1 MLANILAPYD
11 DEMLHSWIERNAYVN
26 CYDNI
31 KDFLRDFSPVSRYKI
46 ISSTSQLDM
55 IFHLLNVE
63 DWAKMYSEH
72 TEYSFVAPFLN
83 EYGQISVLNAAF
95 GIDSNTKSFIHET
108 FVCPECQKE
117 HPYFRVWHNLPGV
130 TVCYR
135 HKCPLVRADNYFEVP
150 DFKEDCVPVSVE
162 NIAYAEYSHDLHKRN
177 LSCNVSYT
185 NSLLGIDSSFRAM
198 HTDIYVKKLMA
209 KYPSVNDIPLPDQ
222 WDFIPAEDYELLHQ
236 CGNVID
242 LMHMPC
248 HTRFCSTVS
257 GFKYDFR
264 CPSCAQKLSE
274 AERFARHVY
283 TMGNGK
289 YKLVEPYTSRSK
301 KIKLLH
307 TDCGTVS
314 TFTPISF
321 LSGARCKCEN
331 FRTIESLRV
340 LFKEKYPEFTPISYE
355 GSELT
360 VRHDDCG
367 GIFTVTWKDW
377 TRRSTCR
384 ICDPVKRLDEET
396 VRSEVE
402 NYGFE
407 LIDFFKEHGKTKVTF
422 KCSEGHVSTV
432 GLYHLKDI
440 QDCPQCIALSN
451 PKYAMGAFYRFIKAT
466 YSNSLFF
473 YDDMLSL
480 FGHSAKWLLQCL
492 RNKNLVVLEAQGC
505 YRLPEVTVS
514 SREVIVQKYMNR
526 NGEHIGYL
534 YGTSFLYYCL
544 GIGVAPDRLS
554 IATTKEAKPWARLT
568 HYNNIELRLKGIQ
581 QDMNEDNWQAMQVAD
596 FINGIT
602 AYCQLPFEA
611 VAPLLQYIEDNKIS
625 KSEILKHLT
634 AKHSL
639 MDSIRKE
646 LEDEKEE
653 QKD

>member
-1 MLANILAPYD
+1 MLANILAPYP

-26 CYDNI
+26 CYDDI
-31 KDFLRDFSPVSRYKI
+31 KDFLRDFSPLNRYKI
-46 ISSTSQLDM
+46 IGSTSQLDM
-55 IFHLLNVE
+55 IFHLLDVE

-95 GIDSNTKSFIHET
+95 GIDSFNTNSFIHET

-177 LSCNVSYT
+177 LSCNVSYF
-185 NSLLGIDSSFRAM
+185 NSLLEIDSSFRAM
-198 HTDIYVKKLMA
+198 HTDVYVKKLMA
-209 KYPSVNDIPLPDQ
+209 KYPSVNDIPLPDHS
-222 WDFIPAEDYELLHQ
+222 DFIPNEDYELLHQ

-242 LMHMPC
+242 LIHTPC

-274 AERFARHVY
+274 AERFTRHVY

-289 YKLVEPYTSRSK
+289 YKLVEPYTSRSE

-307 TDCGTVS
+307 ADCGTAS

-321 LSGARCKCEN
+321 LSGTRCKCEN

-340 LFKEKYPEFTPISYE
+340 MFKEKYPGFTPISYE

-367 GIFTVTWKDW
+367 KIFTVTWRYW
-377 TRRSTCR
+377 AMNAFCR
-384 ICDPVKRLDEET
+384 ICHPRKYLDKET
-396 VRSEVE
+396 VQSEVKKY
-402 NYGFE
+402 NLE
-407 LIDFFKEHGKTKVTF
+407 LVDFFKQCDKTKVTV
-422 KCSEGHVSTV
+422 KCPAGHISTI
-432 GLYHLKDI
+432 GLYHLHDI
-440 QDCPQCIALSN
+440 QGCPQCLALNN
-451 PKYAMGAFYRFIKAT
+451 PKPATETLYGFIKAT

-473 YDDMLSL
+473 YDDMLGL
-480 FGHSAKWLLQCL
+480 FGTGAKRVLQFL
-492 RNKNLVVLEAQGC
+492 RDKQLIIQVARGC

-514 SREVIVQKYMNR
+514 STEVIDQKYIIR
-526 NGEHIGYL
+526 NGKHIGYL

-544 GIGVAPDRLS
+544 EIGDVPDRLS
-554 IATTKEAKPWARLT
+554 IATLKEEKPWARLT
-568 HYNNIELRLKGIQ
+568 SYNNTELRLKAAPESM
-581 QDMNEDNWQAMQVAD
+581 DEDNWQILQVAD

-602 AYCQLPFEA
+602 FYCKSPSE
-611 VAPLLQYIEDNKIS
+611 VIPKLLKYIDDKALS
-625 KSEILKHLT
+625 KSDIIKQLT
-634 AKHSL
+634 GNHCL
-639 MDSIRKE
+639 MDTIRME
-646 LEDEKEE
+646 LEDEKE
-653 QKD
+653 K

>member
-26 CYDNI
+26 CYDDI
-31 KDFLRDFSPVSRYKI
+31 KDFLRDFSPLSRYKI
-46 ISSTSQLDM
+46 IGSTSQLDM
-55 IFHLLNVE
+55 IFHLLDVE

-95 GIDSNTKSFIHET
+95 GIDSFNTNSFIHET

-177 LSCNVSYT
+177 LSCNVSYF
-185 NSLLGIDSSFRAM
+185 NSLLEIDSSFRTM
-198 HTDIYVKKLMA
+198 HSDVYVKKLMA
-209 KYPSVNDIPLPDQ
+209 KYPSVNDIPLPGHS
-222 WDFIPAEDYELLHQ
+222 DFIPNEDYELLHQ

-242 LMHMPC
+242 LIHTPC

-289 YKLVEPYTSRSK
+289 YKLVEPYTSRSE

-307 TDCGTVS
+307 ADCGTAS

-321 LSGARCKCEN
+321 LSGTRCKCEN

-340 LFKEKYPEFTPISYE
+340 MFKEKYPGFTPISYE

-367 GIFTVTWKDW
+367 KIFTVTWKYW
-377 TRRSTCR
+377 AMNAFCR
-384 ICDPVKRLDEET
+384 ICHPRKYLDKET
-396 VRSEVE
+396 VQSEVKKY
-402 NYGFE
+402 NLE
-407 LIDFFKEHGKTKVTF
+407 LVDFFKQCDKTKVTV
-422 KCSEGHVSTV
+422 KCPAGHISTI
-432 GLYHLKDI
+432 GLYHLHDI
-440 QDCPQCIALSN
+440 QGCPQCLALNN
-451 PKYAMGAFYRFIKAT
+451 PKPATETLYGFIKAT

-473 YDDMLSL
+473 YDDMLGL
-480 FGHSAKWLLQCL
+480 FGTGAKRVLQFL
-492 RNKNLVVLEAQGC
+492 RDKQLIIQVARGC

-514 SREVIVQKYMNR
+514 STEVIDQKYIIR
-526 NGEHIGYL
+526 NGKHIGYL

-544 GIGVAPDRLS
+544 EIGDVPDRLS
-554 IATTKEAKPWARLT
+554 IATLKEAKPWARLT
-568 HYNNIELRLKGIQ
+568 SYNNTELRLKAAPESM
-581 QDMNEDNWQAMQVAD
+581 DEDNWQILQVAD
-596 FINGIT
+596 FINGIPF
-602 AYCQLPFEA
+602 YCKSPSE
-611 VAPLLQYIEDNKIS
+611 VIPKLLKYIDDKALS
-625 KSEILKHLT
+625 KSDIIKQLT
-634 AKHSL
+634 GNHCL
-639 MDSIRKE
+639 MDSIRME
-646 LEDEKEE
+646 LEDEKE
-653 QKD
+653 K

>member
-1 MLANILAPYD
+1 MLGITFQPYP
-11 DEMLHSWIERNAYVN
+11 DEMLHSWIERNAYAN

-31 KDFLRDFSPVSRYKI
+31 NDFLRDFSPLSRYKI
-46 ISSTSQLDM
+46 IGSTSQLYM

-95 GIDSNTKSFIHET
+95 GIDSFKPKSFIHET

-177 LSCNVSYT
+177 LSCNVSYI
-185 NSLLGIDSSFRAM
+185 NSLLGIGSSSRAM
-198 HTDIYVKKLMA
+198 HTDIDVKKLMA
-209 KYPSVNDIPLPDQ
+209 KYPSVNDIPLPYQ
-222 WDFIPAEDYELLHQ
+222 RDFIPAEDYELLHQ

-283 TMGNGK
+283 TMGSGK
-289 YKLVEPYTSRSK
+289 YKLVEPYTSRSE
-301 KIKLLH
+301 KIKMLH

-321 LSGARCKCEN
+321 LSGTRCKCEN
-331 FRTIESLRV
+331 FRTIESLKI
-340 LFKEKYPEFTPISYE
+340 LFKERYPGFTPISYE

-367 GIFTVTWKDW
+367 NIFTVKWNHW
-377 TRRSTCR
+377 AMNAFCR
-384 ICDPVKRLDEET
+384 ICHPRKYLDKET
-396 VRSEVE
+396 VQSEVKKY
-402 NYGFE
+402 NLE
-407 LIDFFKEHGKTKVTF
+407 LVDFFKQCDKTKVTV
-422 KCSEGHVSTV
+422 KCPAGHISTI
-432 GLYHLKDI
+432 GLYHLHDI
-440 QDCPQCIALSN
+440 QGCPQCLALNN
-451 PKYAMGAFYRFIKAT
+451 PKPATESLYGFIKAT

-473 YDDMLSL
+473 YDDMLGL
-480 FGHSAKWLLQCL
+480 FGTRAKRVLQFL
-492 RNKNLVVLEAQGC
+492 RDKQLIIQVARGC

-514 SREVIVQKYMNR
+514 STEVINQKYIIR

-544 GIGVAPDRLS
+544 GIGEEPDRLS
-554 IATTKEAKPWARLT
+554 IATVKEAKPWARLT
-568 HYNNIELRLKGIQ
+568 SYNNTELRLKAAPESM
-581 QDMNEDNWQAMQVAD
+581 DEDNWQILQVAD
-596 FINGIT
+596 FINGIPF
-602 AYCQLPFEA
+602 YCKSPSE
-611 VAPLLQYIEDNKIS
+611 VIPKLLKYIDDKALS
-625 KSEILKHLT
+625 KSDIIKQLT
-634 AKHSL
+634 GNHCL
-639 MDSIRKE
+639 MDSIRME
-646 LEDEKEE
+646 LEDEKE
-653 QKD
+653 K

>member
-1 MLANILAPYD
+1 MLGIIFQPYP
-11 DEMLHSWIERNAYVN
+11 DEMLHSWIERNAYAN

-31 KDFLRDFSPVSRYKI
+31 NDFLRDFSPLSRYKI
-46 ISSTSQLDM
+46 IGSTSQLYM

-95 GIDSNTKSFIHET
+95 GIDSFKPKSFIHET

-177 LSCNVSYT
+177 LSCNVSYI
-185 NSLLGIDSSFRAM
+185 NSLLGIGSSSRAM

-222 WDFIPAEDYELLHQ
+222 RNFIPAEDYELLHQ

-283 TMGNGK
+283 TMGSGK
-289 YKLVEPYTSRSK
+289 YKLVEPYTSRSE
-301 KIKLLH
+301 KIKMLH

-321 LSGARCKCEN
+321 LSGTRCKCEN
-331 FRTIESLRV
+331 FRTTESLKI
-340 LFKEKYPEFTPISYE
+340 LFKERYPGFTPISYE

-367 GIFTVTWKDW
+367 NIFTVKWNHW
-377 TRRSTCR
+377 AMNAFCR
-384 ICDPVKRLDEET
+384 ICHPRKYLDKET
-396 VRSEVE
+396 VQSEVKKY
-402 NYGFE
+402 NLE
-407 LIDFFKEHGKTKVTF
+407 LVDFFKQCDKTKVTV
-422 KCSEGHVSTV
+422 KCPAGHISTI
-432 GLYHLKDI
+432 GLYHLHDI
-440 QDCPQCIALSN
+440 QGCPQCLALNN
-451 PKYAMGAFYRFIKAT
+451 PKPATESLYGFIKAT

-473 YDDMLSL
+473 YDDMLGL
-480 FGHSAKWLLQCL
+480 FGTRAKRVLQFL
-492 RNKNLVVLEAQGC
+492 RDKQLIIQVARGC

-514 SREVIVQKYMNR
+514 STEVINQKYIIR

-544 GIGVAPDRLS
+544 GIGDVPDRLS
-554 IATTKEAKPWARLT
+554 IATLKEAKPWARLT
-568 HYNNIELRLKGIQ
+568 SYNNTELRLKAAPESM
-581 QDMNEDNWQAMQVAD
+581 DEDNWQILQVAD
-596 FINGIT
+596 FINGIPF
-602 AYCQLPFEA
+602 YCKSPSE
-611 VAPLLQYIEDNKIS
+611 VIPKLLKYIDDKALS
-625 KSEILKHLT
+625 KSDIIKQLT
-634 AKHSL
+634 GNHCL
-639 MDSIRKE
+639 MDSIRME
-646 LEDEKEE
+646 LEDEKE
-653 QKD
+653 K